1 MTAYLLVG
9 AAIAAEVTATLALRA
24 SHGLT
29 RLAPSVV
36 VAIGYVAAFV
46 LLAQALKSLNVGPV
60 YAVWSGLGTVGALV
74 GGAVVFGEPVKPASL
89 IGAVLVVGGVA
100 VMYLG
105 GGLSHE

>member
-9 AAIAAEVTATLALRA
+9 AAIVAEVTATLALRA

-29 RLAPSVV
+29 KVLPSVV
-36 VAIGYVAAFV
+36 VGIGYVIAFV

-74 GGAVVFGEPVKPASL
+74 GGVVAFGEPVKPASVA
-89 IGAVLVVGGVA
+89 GAVLVVAGVA
-100 VMYLG
+100 VLYLG
-105 GGLSHE
+105 GGMSHE